1 MTTYT
6 KVADLTVEQ
15 LRGLIQ
21 EIIKQTFLEMFSDSD
36 DGLEL
41 QETIKKRLQL
51 SLNAMQSG
59 QQKNS
64 SAHDVAVKLGLEW

>member
-15 LRGLIQ
+15 LRVLIQ
-21 EIIKQTFLEMFSDSD
+21 EIIKQTFLELLSDPD
-36 DGLEL
+36 VGLEL
-41 QETIKKRLQL
+41 QEVIKKRLQL

-59 QQKNS
+59 QQQNS
-64 SAHDVAVKLGLEW
+64 SAHDVAAKLGL